1 MAARFFK
8 RKIPD
13 HTANPNA
20 LYPDLYDN
28 GNTSFDIQVGT
39 VSNIKAFKFVL
50 ADMQLPDAPEFGDAK
65 LVGAKA
71 SWYVNSIAVGE
82 LNASPALKVWKTK
95 QKIEN
100 REGGATDATM
110 IADEDIAVF
119 SSYVG
124 DNNATIM
131 EDFEGKTETDDPD
144 SSTTVIGRSVVV
156 RTDPYIPKTVG
167 YDEGD
172 FYGGKSS
179 WPQQVSRKTH
189 FKRYGTTLPDGTE
202 VYKVKKRL
210 TEGSYGYKTA
220 KSFSLNWGRSD

>member
-95 QKIEN
+95 QKITQEKLK
-100 REGGATDATM
+100 ELKP
-110 IADEDIAVF
+110 
-119 SSYVG
+119 S
-124 DNNATIM
+124 DNLI
-131 EDFEGKTETDDPD
+131 KTL
-144 SSTTVIGRSVVV
+144 
-156 RTDPYIPKTVG
+156 
-167 YDEGD
+167 
-172 FYGGKSS
+172 KSN
-179 WPQQVSRKTH
+179 
-189 FKRYGTTLPDGTE
+189 D
-202 VYKVKKRL
+202 YK
-210 TEGSYGYKTA
+210 Y
-220 KSFSLNWGRSD
+220 LNQFIYCLDL